1 MIRMASSRI
10 PTRLCWLTVCLSA
23 AASLEAAPPTK
34 LSGSIIGHVRT
45 VAGKAQMG
53 ASVALYNRYDKL
65 VRQVLT
71 NDHGMFL
78 LDSLA
83 PDVYSVRVSLS
94 SFVPALRRGI
104 AVQPGID
111 SVLNIN
117 LTSVFSSIEVIY
129 QSPGQALMTDEWK
142 WALRATQR
150 TRPVLRY
157 SPEVQVSSSR
167 TPSSVFSGTRG
178 MFNVS
183 AGDSG
188 GDPSLMGV
196 SGTQADLG
204 TAFAL
209 ATSIYGKNQVQFS
222 GNFGFVPQT
231 GMPATGF
238 RTTYSRNSQDFIS
251 PDVTLTYRQV
261 FFQAGQGGGSHNVPA
276 LRTMS
281 LSSIDKVQLAE
292 NVDLEYGFSLE
303 SVIFTNRLNMLSPFA
318 RLTYEAGDLGVFR
331 MGYSSGAPPVDL
343 YAGHGVNDTEGELRR
358 DLAALSILPRMTLVD
373 GRARTQRVQ
382 NMEIGYEKKIGSRTV
397 QAAVYREAVNNAA
410 VTVDADSFLYEE
422 DLLPDLGS
430 RAATFNAGRID
441 RWGFMTAVSQRF
453 LDNFEASLSFG
464 RGGALTASRRTLDS
478 DSAAELRAVLNNVER
493 MWASARV
500 SGVMPVVGTR
510 YATSYGWT
518 DYSALMPGHLFL
530 TQRALPET
538 GWNIYLRQPVPT
550 FSGMPGR
557 LEISGELRNLLAQ
570 GYVPVKSGS
579 GRNLQLIQ
587 SPRAVRGGL
596 SFIF

>member
-1 MIRMASSRI
+1 MASSRI